1 MDSRIVFSLILFIL
15 VIVISMIR
23 IENFT
28 LQQIIVEN
36 EQSNEDYRTC
46 LNENSQLY
54 YKSNGMYPN
63 CASALNKL
71 ANQGF
76 SPNDNVGFGVI
87 KDVCPISCFSKMP
100 SDCLEKR
107 VKNQEKTIE
116 NISRTMSDYSNNNI
130 YKLKLDRDVSNQQVF
145 TSSLYNNTEILEVL
159 NYIDKYGY
167 PTNNSD
173 YNNII
178 AKYIKK
184 SDEENNE
191 QSYNSNSNSNS
202 TDPEISFANNSN
214 MALSN
219 GLNTSGLLGY

>member
-1 MDSRIVFSLILFIL
+1 MDRRIVFSLILFIL

-28 LQQIIVEN
+28 LQKIVIED
-36 EQSNEDYRTC
+36 EQSNEDYRSC

-63 CASALNKL
+63 CTSVLNKL
-71 ANQGF
+71 SNLGF

-87 KDVCPISCFSKMP
+87 KDACPISCLSKVP

-116 NISRTMSDYSNNNI
+116 DISRSMSDYSKNNI
-130 YKLKLDRDVSNQQVF
+130 YKLRLDNDVSNQQVF
-145 TSSLYNNTEILEVL
+145 TSSLYNNPEILEVL

-178 AKYIKK
+178 AKYITNTP
-184 SDEENNE
+184 DAN
-191 QSYNSNSNSNS
+191 
-202 TDPEISFANNSN
+202 EISNELNSSPTEPGIDFANNSN

-219 GLNTSGLLGY
+219 GLDTSGLLGY

>member
-1 MDSRIVFSLILFIL
+1 MDRRLVFSLILFIL

-23 IENFT
+23 IEKFS
-28 LQQIIVEN
+28 LQKITVED
-36 EQSNEDYRTC
+36 EQSNENYRSC
-46 LNENSQLY
+46 LNENSQIY
-54 YKSNGMYPN
+54 YKSNGMYSN
-63 CASALNKL
+63 CSSALNKL
-71 ANQGF
+71 SNIGF
-76 SPNDNVGFGVI
+76 TSNDNVGFGPI

-116 NISRTMSDYSNNNI
+116 DISRSMSDYSKNNI
-130 YKLKLDRDVSNQQVF
+130 YKLRLDSDVSNQQVF
-145 TSSLYNNTEILEVL
+145 TSSLYNDPEILEVL

-178 AKYIKK
+178 AKYITNTP
-184 SDEENNE
+184 DANE
-191 QSYNSNSNSNS
+191 ISNELNS
-202 TDPEISFANNSN
+202 TPTEPGISFANNSN

-219 GLNTSGLLGY
+219 GLDTSGLLGY